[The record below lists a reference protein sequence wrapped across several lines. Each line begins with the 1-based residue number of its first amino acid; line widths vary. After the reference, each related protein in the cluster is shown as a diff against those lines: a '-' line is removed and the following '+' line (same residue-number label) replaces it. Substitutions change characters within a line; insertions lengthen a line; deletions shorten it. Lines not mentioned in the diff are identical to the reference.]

1 MNLLKI
7 VKKCSRNQNNYFEVI
22 FFCDDVMYSVEYD
35 VCDVTLS
42 VYPHRGS
49 LKNMPGHGGNR
60 TNHLWNTSHMWS
72 GDLTAQLSWHSIGL
86 VFLQVRF
93 PSIKQNN
100 YIRMIKHEL
109 KNVGHLQTVSDGTLA
124 PNQRQPQEIFESAPT
139 YSKLSKNCSK
149 LFF

>member
-35 VCDVTLS
+35 VCDVSLS
-42 VYPHRGS
+42 VYPRRGS

-72 GDLTAQLSWHSIGL
+72 GDLT
-86 VFLQVRF
+86 
-93 PSIKQNN
+93 
-100 YIRMIKHEL
+100 
-109 KNVGHLQTVSDGTLA
+109 T
-124 PNQRQPQEIFESAPT
+124 
-139 YSKLSKNCSK
+139 
-149 LFF
+149 